1 LHHKDRK
8 QLLSS
13 NTKYKTPFSDLDL
26 RDILQVFVEMERQQT
41 YDVIADP
48 QLVDLL
54 RSRVQKADDKNW
66 GSYMR
71 ELYANLEPGAYS
83 G

>member
-1 LHHKDRK
+1 
-8 QLLSS
+8 
-13 NTKYKTPFSDLDL
+13 
-26 RDILQVFVEMERQQT
+26 MERQQT

-48 QLVDLL
+48 QLMDLL